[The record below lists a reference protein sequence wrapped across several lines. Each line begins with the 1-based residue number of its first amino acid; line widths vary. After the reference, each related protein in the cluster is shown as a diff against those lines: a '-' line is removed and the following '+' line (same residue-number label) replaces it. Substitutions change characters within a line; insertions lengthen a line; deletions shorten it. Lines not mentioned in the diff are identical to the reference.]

1 MIKRGKILQSPNVD
15 RENRLRLK
23 GYKLVAG
30 IDEAGRGSLAGPVVA
45 GAVILPLGHL
55 PWLQQVRDSKEISPR
70 KREYLSAIIAK
81 EVLGVGVGV
90 VSPGVIDSINILQAT
105 YLAMERAIRN
115 LPFLPDFLLV
125 DGLNLPHCRF
135 LQEGIIK
142 GDKLS
147 LSIACASIIAK
158 VSRDHI
164 MEKLDKIYPGYGFAK
179 HKGYGTREHIFKLQR
194 LGPSVIHRQSFAPVR
209 RCIENFRGVVLD
221 EDESARTW

>member
-55 PWLQQVRDSKEISPR
+55 PWLQQVRDSKEISPK
-70 KREYLSAIIAK
+70 KREYLFAIIAK
-81 EVLGVGVGV
+81 EVLGVGVGI
-90 VSPGVIDSINILQAT
+90 VSPGIIDSINILQAT
-105 YLAMERAIRN
+105 FLAMKRAIRN
-115 LPFLPDFLLV
+115 LPILPDFLLV
-125 DGLNLPHCRF
+125 DGFTLPHCRF
-135 LQEGIIK
+135 FQEGIIK

-147 LSIACASIIAK
+147 LSIACASIVAK

-164 MEKLDKIYPGYGFAK
+164 MEKLDKVYPGYGFAK
-179 HKGYGTREHIFKLQR
+179 HKGYGTREHIFNLQKLR
-194 LGPSVIHRQSFAPVR
+194 PSAIHRQSFAPVR
-209 RCIENFRGVVLD
+209 RFIEDLN
-221 EDESARTW
+221 